1 MEHGYRNKIKLLKR
15 ARKVPALF
23 LNITKKYGM
32 FHIYEWGI
40 TMKKYLLT
48 TILTL
53 GILCITGCSKDGREL
68 QTTAE
73 AKIYEGDKRVTFN
86 LRILPYD
93 MEYKGHTLQF
103 SSCELYQEKS
113 GENYS
118 YTPYI
123 IAKVKID
130 GIDDD
135 ILHGYDEDLYV
146 YGKISNDINQ
156 LNNRELSNICEID
169 NGEYRYYVFSF
180 LSDDYQY
187 DFSESSFNV
196 SFLILQGEEYRA
208 MQYVYDGYSSSN
220 VKDLKDIGEEVWY
233 EIKQKQLESMEN

>member
-1 MEHGYRNKIKLLKR
+1 MEHGYRNKIKLLQR
-15 ARKVPALF
+15 AGKVPALF

-73 AKIYEGDKRVTFN
+73 AKIYEGEKRVTFN

-103 SSCELYQEKS
+103 SSCELYQEK
-113 GENYS
+113 
-118 YTPYI
+118 
-123 IAKVKID
+123 
-130 GIDDD
+130 
-135 ILHGYDEDLYV
+135 
-146 YGKISNDINQ
+146 
-156 LNNRELSNICEID
+156 
-169 NGEYRYYVFSF
+169 
-180 LSDDYQY
+180 SDDYQY